1 MDQFNEIINTFFF
14 IILPYLSIFIL
25 LLVSIYRYRS
35 RSFVYSSLS
44 SQFLE
49 NRQHFWGMV
58 PFHYGILTIFAGHL
72 AWFFFPET
80 TLLWNSVPLRLYIM
94 EVSVFIFGL
103 LTFTGLINIII
114 RRRSDKKTKVTT
126 TVTDWIVLIL
136 LTIQIM
142 TGLYVAFFYRW
153 GSSWFASSMSPYL
166 YSIFKFNPELAFISS
181 MPFMVKLHIIL
192 AFSII
197 LLFPFT
203 RLVHVLVV
211 PNPYLWRKPQVV
223 RWNWDRKKI
232 RDIENNSI

>member
-14 IILPYLSIFIL
+14 IILPYLSIFTF

-58 PFHYGILTIFAGHL
+58 PFHYGILTILAGHL
-72 AWFFFPET
+72 VWFLFPKT

-103 LTFTGLINIII
+103 ITFTGLINIII
-114 RRRSDKKTKVTT
+114 RRRSDKKTRVITT
-126 TVTDWIVLIL
+126 TTDWIVLIL
-136 LTIQIM
+136 LTIQIIS
-142 TGLYVAFFYRW
+142 GLYVAFFYRW

-166 YSIFKFNPELAFISS
+166 HSIFKFNPDLAFISS
-181 MPFMVKLHIIL
+181 MPFMVKLHIIS

>member
-1 MDQFNEIINTFFF
+1 
-14 IILPYLSIFIL
+14 
-25 LLVSIYRYRS
+25 
-35 RSFVYSSLS
+35 
-44 SQFLE
+44 
-49 NRQHFWGMV
+49 
-58 PFHYGILTIFAGHL
+58 
-72 AWFFFPET
+72 
-80 TLLWNSVPLRLYIM
+80 M

-114 RRRSDKKTKVTT
+114 RRRSDKKTRVITT
-126 TVTDWIVLIL
+126 TTDWIVLIL

-142 TGLYVAFFYRW
+142 SGLYVAFFYRW

-166 YSIFKFNPELAFISS
+166 YSIFKFNPDLAFISS
-181 MPFMVKLHIIL
+181 MPFMVKLHIIS